1 MNKYKT
7 PAGNTYSE
15 DELRAKYGD
24 QFDSLVADGT
34 LVLVSS
40 GEKKNPSDTS
50 DSDLEVEVTESTT
63 ETEEQPGSSDS
74 LNPILANKNS
84 LFTTPVGNTYRQEE
98 LLEKYGNDFYNLV
111 NDGTL
116 TLSENQPEENVL
128 VEEEDTF
135 DPNSEEVQNQ
145 LLVGNKNLELL
156 NSVGYIEANEDN
168 TVMDIADNLEL
179 VANLPPWQQEMMANK
194 EKSYRVKDEN
204 GEFVFKKASELPEEV
219 VEAIEFYKKKTDEP
233 LLQKTG
239 FGYTNSKRAQT
250 QLTEDEKQ
258 DEGGIDDTIFQAAN
272 VNKEDYLKWK
282 KNNTRKDSAGYRF
295 FKTLIT
301 SDEGDQYEKEKQQYE
316 RIQGYKASLLNDIT
330 VDLSRIDSALALATD
345 PNEIKELKSQRKGLE
360 ESFLNTAIEMQG
372 VADLFPEYKKYEV
385 DRDLEARRELYNA
398 AREGGGEE
406 ASVGLKTIG
415 KTVGST
421 ISNFAA
427 DFFASIPEF
436 FDQRLYQQGYEKK
449 GVLKGLS
456 EMLSDSA
463 DHVDIMGGLA
473 PASRRSFVQGK
484 PVLYKGD
491 EYFVDKNGQ
500 VFDGKTNVLVND
512 ILNPKEVSDIIGRSK
527 DVTEEVTNWTA
538 GSVLQG
544 GTQTL
549 ANLYALIRSGGK
561 TTKALGLKGPRAG
574 AFGMGIASY
583 ASSLTGSVEDVR
595 SQLVASG
602 MPEDEATEIA
612 INAGNAIASLDGIFS
627 GLAGSNTK
635 LLTGLQGV
643 KQEII
648 NLATTKGKKF
658 TAKQLKKK
666 GLELVKEN
674 AKELGIEEIPVLLS
688 EKGINYLVN
697 QSIGRDVLN
706 QSVTKADLLETA
718 VLTIGATSTLGGRK
732 LLSGNKRADFVRVV
746 GKDIDNLQETLNE
759 LVINKELT
767 KDQAYNAYNEIYNM
781 QAGEL
786 KTKGTILMSQNVE
799 EAADLLTQREKL
811 MQQREGLEGPLKE
824 DIDKRIIDVD
834 EQIKALKDR
843 DVSEAQAII
852 DKENNV
858 ESKTEQDASTEQ
870 SAMEE
875 TSADTTQDT
884 QEVAEGISDT
894 VREPSR
900 ETDTEVQTTPDQ
912 EAQTEIDSLTETEQ
926 DTEMSVNT
934 DRVNSIV
941 DGIIEKT
948 RGRGKRRGDKDN
960 RLAEQKNA
968 LSYLEGS
975 QVFNEQMNDSEREAV
990 VQDLNKKLGLE
1001 IPSPTKRQIDAKKK
1015 KDKKFVTVDESA
1027 ALKDQIK
1034 LEAKAARD
1042 AKKDQTTRRKA
1053 LYESIKNV
1061 RKMGNISLNKAK
1073 QLIKQV
1079 STVNLNNAKK
1089 VQEVIDY
1096 VENAA
1101 NNAEYEAKVKK
1112 AKALQKAIKKSAKG
1126 KEATLSDA
1134 ALQFAKVNPSTV
1146 TDIDA
1151 YLENAQSVK
1160 DGLQKTKKTKG
1171 GLKVAKPFDVAK
1183 IDQYSKT
1190 EIENEA
1196 KKNFQLAKESFEELT
1211 GTDPGD
1217 LTLEQIKEALNTYET
1232 TPEKRA
1238 DFEKENAEVIDKA
1251 VNNAFNNTKINIK
1264 GSIESGDLQLDGEK
1278 KALIR
1283 DFLNMDLSV
1292 FNTSQKMAV
1301 LDAIV
1306 NFEMNQSTGGMQ
1318 SMLSQ
1323 YRGDK
1328 GMKTLKK
1335 DGIKS
1340 IEKST
1345 WLGRTWNK
1353 YIATLPNVFDLMF
1366 KSQAKANK
1374 VMKEMGF
1381 TDLVN
1386 GANKANKQASVV
1398 EKDYA
1403 KAFDK
1408 KKMREGKYFDE
1419 KNDIERGIL
1428 AEVRR
1433 VAPGTEAEQQA
1444 EFETSKGLVKET
1456 YERLLN
1462 SKDPANQKK
1471 GEVIKEVYDKILADA
1486 ETINDVESKVD
1497 PVNLE
1502 GVNYITEVWAN
1513 EYEALADTSLNIYN
1527 RNLGKDINYTP
1538 RSVQKLQAEDKPIDI
1553 TEPAFN
1559 PDMQKRGVYDKE
1571 TGVIKPTTKPKT
1583 LPKGRVLNLGFDR
1596 QNLTNYKAAMTD
1608 VYTAPSIQQ
1617 IQGARDSDA
1626 YNDVLPNENSRQVI
1640 DDRINNYVASI
1651 RGVTQFEK
1659 EQRENRKLVKAM
1671 DKLATFGVVRA
1682 LGGLTQPFKQ
1692 LIPLFNTFTN
1702 AGIIN
1707 TSKALNLYANKDVR
1721 NAINNSGMPIANRG
1735 VQSQSDIE
1743 SVDKKID
1750 NVTRSRGG
1758 KLINLFDKANKK
1770 VLDFTLV
1777 KPDVLAAKTSFVAYY
1792 IEAEGKRGVPSNEI
1806 DWTKPLNQESLNF
1819 AQQQVDRQQNASDQN
1834 LQGGL
1839 FTSQNFTTQFIR
1851 KTAFPFAN
1859 FLLNQ
1864 KTRMYADINTLINN
1878 PTALPGDKKRAATS
1892 LAGLGIETLA
1902 FNSLG
1907 LAISSM
1913 LANLTK
1919 SIVGEDEDDKRPQ
1932 WEKDMIAREEG
1943 DKRIRNQLRG
1953 RLGNVLN
1960 DVINPIPVTNDQ
1972 VLASANA
1979 VIGLFQDG
1987 EKDGDAFKFFANTD
2001 KEMLEQLGVLGIG
2014 GVKGKQLIEMIKIA
2028 RTGEFKNYYGST
2040 TKLSRSAQEKVGN
2053 LAIIYG
2059 VHLAGGIPF
2068 SEVGYMSERALRD
2081 IKKMREAKP
2090 EKFEEEK
2097 DTRKTLE
2104 DIGKKKKTPL
2114 DKAKGKLEKK
2124 SIL

>member
-40 GEKKNPSDTS
+40 DEKKNPSATS
-50 DSDLEVEVTESTT
+50 DSNLETEVTESTT
-63 ETEEQPGSSDS
+63 ETEDQPGSSDS

-84 LFTTPVGNTYRQEE
+84 LFTTPVGNTYRQQE

-145 LLVGNKNLELL
+145 LLVGDKNLELL
-156 NSVGYIEANEDN
+156 NSVGYIEANENN

-179 VANLPPWQQEMMANK
+179 VENLPPWQQEMMANK
-194 EKSYRVKDEN
+194 EKSYKVRDEN

-219 VEAIEFYKKKTDEP
+219 VEAIEFYKKKTDGP

-250 QLTEDEKQ
+250 ELAEDEKQ
-258 DEGGIDDTIFQAAN
+258 DEGGIDDVIFQAAN

-316 RIQGYKASLLNDIT
+316 RIQSYKASLLNDIT

-385 DRDLEARRELYNA
+385 DRDLEARKELYNA
-398 AREGGGEE
+398 VREGGGEE

-421 ISNFAA
+421 IYNFAA

-436 FDQRLYQQGYEKK
+436 VDQRLYQSGYKKK

-456 EMLSDSA
+456 ELLSDSA
-463 DHVDIMGGLA
+463 DHTDLGGLA
-473 PASRRSFVQGK
+473 PASRRTFIQGK
-484 PVLYKGD
+484 PVLYKGE

-512 ILNPKEVSDIIGRSK
+512 VLNPKEVSDIIGRSK

-602 MPEDEATEIA
+602 MSEDEATEIA
-612 INAGNAIASLDGIFS
+612 ITAGNAIASLDGIFS

-643 KQEII
+643 KKEII

-674 AKELGIEEIPVLLS
+674 AKELGIEELPVLFS

-706 QSVTKADLLETA
+706 QSITKADVLETA

-732 LLSGNKRADFVRVV
+732 LLSGNKRADFVRVI

-811 MQQREGLEGPLKE
+811 TQQREGLEGPLKE
-824 DIDKRIIDVD
+824 DIDKRITDVD

-912 EAQTEIDSLTETEQ
+912 EAQTEINSLTETEQ

-975 QVFNEQMNDSEREAV
+975 QVFNDQMNDSEREAV

-1042 AKKDQTTRRKA
+1042 AKKDQTTRRKS

-1079 STVNLNNAKK
+1079 STVNLNNSKK

-1134 ALQFAKVNPSTV
+1134 ALQFAKVNPSNV

-1171 GLKVAKPFDVAK
+1171 GLKVAKPFDVSK

-1190 EIENEA
+1190 EIDNEA

-1211 GTDPGD
+1211 GTDPGE
-1217 LTLEQIKEALNTYET
+1217 LTLEQIKDVLNTYET

-1238 DFEKENAEVIDKA
+1238 DFEKENADLIDKA

-1318 SMLSQ
+1318 STLSQ

-1340 IEKST
+1340 IEKSK
-1345 WLGRTWNK
+1345 WLGRAWNR

-1403 KAFDK
+1403 KSFDK

-1626 YNDVLPNENSRQVI
+1626 YNDVLPNENSREVI
-1640 DDRINNYVASI
+1640 QDRINNYVASI

-1659 EQRENRKLVKAM
+1659 EQRENKMLVKAM
-1671 DKLATFGVVRA
+1671 DKIATFGVVRA

-1692 LIPLFNTFTN
+1692 MVPIFNTAVN
-1702 AGIIN
+1702 AGVVN
-1707 TSKALNLYANKDVR
+1707 TLKGVQLITQKEVND
-1721 NAINNSGMPIANRG
+1721 AINNSGMPIANRG

-1743 SVDKKID
+1743 SVDSKID
-1750 NVTRSRGG
+1750 NITRGRGRKILKG
-1758 KLINLFDKANKK
+1758 FDTANKK
-1770 VLDFTLV
+1770 LLDATLV
-1777 KPDVLAAKTSFVAYY
+1777 KPDVGTARASFIAYY

-1806 DWTKPLNQESLNF
+1806 NWTKPLNQESLNF
-1819 AQQQVDRQQNASDQN
+1819 AQQQVDRQQNASDQS

-1839 FTSQNFTTQFIR
+1839 FTSQNLTTQFIR

-1878 PTALPGDKKRAATS
+1878 PTALPGDKKRAAKS
-1892 LAGLGIETLA
+1892 LAGLGVETAA
-1902 FNSLG
+1902 FNALG
-1907 LAISSM
+1907 LGISSM
-1913 LANLTK
+1913 LSQATQ
-1919 SIVGEDEDDKRPQ
+1919 SIVGEDEDDKKPQ

-1943 DKRIRNQLRG
+1943 NKRIRNQVRG
-1953 RLGNVLN
+1953 RLGNMLN
-1960 DVINPIPVTNDQ
+1960 DVINPTPITNDQ
-1972 VLASANA
+1972 VLSTANSL
-1979 VIGLFQDG
+1979 IGLFQDG
-1987 EKDGDAFKFFANTD
+1987 EKDGDAFKFFAKTD
-2001 KEMLEQLGVLGIG
+2001 KGMLEQLGVLGIG
-2014 GVKGKQLIEMIKIA
+2014 ATKAKKLAEMIRISQ
-2028 RTGEFKNYYGST
+2028 TGEFKNYYGST
-2040 TKLSRSAQEKVGN
+2040 TKLSKSAQEKVGN
-2053 LAIIYG
+2053 TAIIYAL
-2059 VHLAGGIPF
+2059 HLVGAIPF

-2081 IKKMREAKP
+2081 IKKMKEAKP
-2090 EKFEEEK
+2090 EKFKEEK
-2097 DTRKTLE
+2097 DTRKTLK
-2104 DIGKKKKTPL
+2104 DVGKKKKTPL
-2114 DKAKGKLEKK
+2114 ERAKGKLEKK

>member
-40 GEKKNPSDTS
+40 GEKKNSNETS

-168 TVMDIADNLEL
+168 TVMDVADNLEL

-194 EKSYRVKDEN
+194 EKSYRVRDEN

-219 VEAIEFYKKKTDEP
+219 VEAIEFYKKKTDGP

-239 FGYTNSKRAQT
+239 FGYTNSKRAET

-295 FKTLIT
+295 FKTLLT

-421 ISNFAA
+421 ISNFAV
-427 DFFASIPEF
+427 DFFASVPEF
-436 FDQRLYQQGYEKK
+436 FDQRMFNLGYEKK
-449 GVLKGLS
+449 GILKGLS

-463 DHVDIMGGLA
+463 DHIDIGGLA
-473 PASRRSFVQGK
+473 PASRRSFIQGK

-500 VFDGKTNVLVND
+500 VFDGKTNVLVSD
-512 ILNPKEVSDIIGRSK
+512 ILSPKEVSDIIGRSK
-527 DVTEEVTNWTA
+527 DVTEEVTNWTGGA
-538 GSVLQG
+538 VLQG

-674 AKELGIEEIPVLLS
+674 AKELGIEELPVLLS

-1134 ALQFAKVNPSTV
+1134 ALQFAKVNPSNV

-1217 LTLEQIKEALNTYET
+1217 LTLEQVKDVLNSYET

-1238 DFEKENAEVIDKA
+1238 DFEKENADLIDKA

-1318 SMLSQ
+1318 AMLSQ

-1345 WLGRTWNK
+1345 WLGRAWNR

-1374 VMKEMGF
+1374 VMKLMGF

-1386 GANKANKQASVV
+1386 GANKAAKQASVV

-1626 YNDVLPNENSRQVI
+1626 YNDVLPNENSREVI
-1640 DDRINNYVASI
+1640 QDRINNYVASI
-1651 RGVTQFEK
+1651 RGVAQFEK
-1659 EQRENRKLVKAM
+1659 EQRENKILVKAM
-1671 DKLATFGVVRA
+1671 DKIATFGVVRA

-1692 LIPLFNTFTN
+1692 MVPIFNTAVN
-1702 AGIIN
+1702 AGVVN
-1707 TSKALNLYANKDVR
+1707 TLKGVQLITQKEVND
-1721 NAINNSGMPIANRG
+1721 AINNSGMPIANRG

-1743 SVDKKID
+1743 SVDSKID
-1750 NVTRSRGG
+1750 NITRGTGRKILKG
-1758 KLINLFDKANKK
+1758 FDTANKK
-1770 VLDFTLV
+1770 LLDATLV
-1777 KPDVLAAKTSFVAYY
+1777 KPDVGTARASFIAYY
-1792 IEAEGKRGVPSNEI
+1792 IEAEAKRGVPSNEI

-1839 FTSQNFTTQFIR
+1839 FTSQNLTTQFIR

-1878 PTALPGDKKRAATS
+1878 PTALPGDKKRARKS
-1892 LAGLGIETLA
+1892 LAGLGVETA
-1902 FNSLG
+1902 VFNLLG
-1907 LAISSM
+1907 LGISSM
-1913 LANLTK
+1913 LAQATK
-1919 SIVGEDEDDKRPQ
+1919 SIVGDDEDDKRPQ
-1932 WEKDMIAREEG
+1932 WEKDMIAIEEG
-1943 DKRIRNQLRG
+1943 DKRIRNQVRG

-1960 DVINPIPVTNDQ
+1960 DVINPLPVTNDQ
-1972 VLASANA
+1972 VLSSANA
-1979 VIGLFQDG
+1979 LIGLFEDG
-1987 EKDGDAFKFFANTD
+1987 EKDGDAFKFFAKTD
-2001 KEMLEQLGVLGIG
+2001 KGMLEQLGVLGIG
-2014 GVKGKQLIEMIKIA
+2014 GTKAKKLAEMI
-2028 RTGEFKNYYGST
+2028 RMSQTGEFKNYYGST
-2040 TKLSRSAQEKVGN
+2040 TKLSKSAQEKVGN
-2053 LAIIYG
+2053 TAIIYAL
-2059 VHLAGGIPF
+2059 HLLGAIPF

-2081 IKKMREAKP
+2081 IKKMKEAKP
-2090 EKFEEEK
+2090 EKFKEEK
-2097 DTRKTLE
+2097 DTRKTLK
-2104 DIGKKKKTPL
+2104 DVGKKKKTPL
-2114 DKAKGKLEKK
+2114 EKAKGKLEKK

>member
-40 GEKKNPSDTS
+40 DEKKNSNETS

-63 ETEEQPGSSDS
+63 ETEKQPGSSDS
-74 LNPILANKNS
+74 LNPIIANKNS
-84 LFTTPVGNTYRQEE
+84 LFTTPVGNSYRQEE

-156 NSVGYIEANEDN
+156 NSVGYIEANEDIPL
-168 TVMDIADNLEL
+168 MDIAENLN
-179 VANLPPWQQEMMANK
+179 VMADLPPWQQEVMANK

-219 VEAIEFYKKKTDEP
+219 VEAIEFYKKKTDGP

-239 FGYTNSKRAQT
+239 FGYTNSKRAET

-301 SDEGDQYEKEKQQYE
+301 DDESDQYEKEKQQYE
-316 RIQGYKASLLNDIT
+316 RIQSYKASLLNDVT

-398 AREGGGEE
+398 VREGVGEE

-427 DFFASIPEF
+427 DFFASIPGF
-436 FDQRLYQQGYEKK
+436 FDERLYKTGYKKK

-456 EMLSDSA
+456 ELLSDSA
-463 DHVDIMGGLA
+463 DHIDMNGLA
-473 PASRRSFVQGK
+473 PVSRRSFTQGK

-491 EYFVDKNGQ
+491 EYLVDKNGQ

-512 ILNPKEVSDIIGRSK
+512 ILSPKEVSDIVVRSK

-544 GTQTL
+544 GTQTI
-549 ANLYALIRSGGK
+549 ANLIALIRAGGK

-574 AFGMGIASY
+574 AFGMGISSY
-583 ASSLTGSVEDVR
+583 ASSLTGNVEDVR

-602 MPEDEATEIA
+602 MSEDEATEIA

-674 AKELGIEEIPVLLS
+674 AKELGIEEMPVLLS

-706 QSVTKADLLETA
+706 ASVTKADLLETA
-718 VLTIGATSTLGGRK
+718 VMTVGATSTLGGRK
-732 LLSGNKRADFVRVV
+732 LLSGNKRADFVRVI
-746 GKDIDNLQETLNE
+746 GKDIDNLQGTLNE
-759 LVINKELT
+759 LVLNKELT

-811 MQQREGLEGPLKE
+811 TQQREGLEGPLKE
-824 DIDKRIIDVD
+824 DIDKRITDVD
-834 EQIKALKDR
+834 EQIKSLKQR
-843 DVSEAQAII
+843 DVTEAQAII

-858 ESKTEQDASTEQ
+858 ESKTEQDADTKQ
-870 SAMEE
+870 IAMEK
-875 TSADTTQDT
+875 TSADTTQDIE
-884 QEVAEGISDT
+884 EVAEGVSDT

-900 ETDTEVQTTPDQ
+900 ETDSEVQTTPDQ
-912 EAQTEIDSLTETEQ
+912 EAQTEINSLTETEQ

-960 RLAEQKNA
+960 RLSEQKNA

-1042 AKKDQTTRRKA
+1042 AKKDQTTRRKS

-1112 AKALQKAIKKSAKG
+1112 AKAIQKAIKKSAKG

-1134 ALQFAKVNPSTV
+1134 ALQFAKVNPSNV

-1196 KKNFQLAKESFEELT
+1196 KKNFQIAKESFEELT

-1217 LTLEQIKEALNTYET
+1217 LTLEQIKDVLNTYET

-1238 DFEKENAEVIDKA
+1238 DFEKENADVIDKA
-1251 VNNAFNNTKINIK
+1251 ANNAFKNAKINIK

-1278 KALIR
+1278 KSLIR

-1323 YRGDK
+1323 YKGDK

-1335 DGIKS
+1335 DSIKS
-1340 IEKST
+1340 IEKSS

-1353 YIATLPNVFDLMF
+1353 KIATLPNVFDLMF

-1374 VMKEMGF
+1374 VMKLMGF

-1419 KNDIERGIL
+1419 KNDIERGVL

-1433 VAPGTEAEQQA
+1433 VSPGTEAEQQA

-1456 YERLLN
+1456 YERLIN

-1471 GEVIKEVYDKILADA
+1471 GEVIKEVYEKVLADA

-1497 PVNLE
+1497 PANLE
-1502 GVNYITEVWAN
+1502 GVNYITKVWAN
-1513 EYEALADTSLNIYN
+1513 EYEALADTSLNVYN

-1538 RSVQKLQAEDKPIDI
+1538 RSVQKLQAEDNPIDI

-1559 PDMQKRGVYDKE
+1559 PDEQQRGVYDKE

-1640 DDRINNYVASI
+1640 EDRINNYVSNI
-1651 RGVTQFEK
+1651 RGVSQFEK
-1659 EQRENRKLVKAM
+1659 EQKENRILTKAM
-1671 DKLATFGVVRA
+1671 DKIATFGVVKA

-1692 LIPLFNTFTN
+1692 MVPIFNTGVN
-1702 AGIIN
+1702 AGIAN
-1707 TSKALNLYANKDVR
+1707 TLKGIQLITQKEVNE
-1721 NAINNSGMPIANRG
+1721 AINKSGMPIANRG
-1735 VQSQSDIE
+1735 VQSQSDIQ
-1743 SVDKKID
+1743 SVDSKID
-1750 NVTRSRGG
+1750 NTTKSKGG
-1758 KLINLFDKANKK
+1758 KLINLFDKANKA

-1777 KPDVLAAKTSFVAYY
+1777 KPDVVTARASFVAYY
-1792 IEAEGKRGVPSNEI
+1792 IESEGKRGVPSNEI
-1806 DWTKPLNQESLNF
+1806 DWTKPLNQESLDF
-1819 AQQQVDRQQNASDQN
+1819 AQQQLDRQQNASDQN

-1839 FTSQNFTTQFIR
+1839 FTSQDFTTQFIR

-1878 PTALPGDKKRAATS
+1878 PTALPGDKKRAAKS
-1892 LAGLGIETLA
+1892 LAGLGVETFA

-1907 LAISSM
+1907 LGISSM

-1919 SIVGEDEDDKRPQ
+1919 SIVGEDEEDKKPQ

-1943 DKRIRNQLRG
+1943 DKRVKNQLRG

-1960 DVINPIPVTNDQ
+1960 DVINPLPVTNDQ
-1972 VLASANA
+1972 VLSTANA
-1979 VIGLFQDG
+1979 AIGLFQDG

-2014 GVKGKQLIEMIKIA
+2014 ATKGKQLIEMIKIA

-2040 TKLSRSAQEKVGN
+2040 TKLSKSAQDKVGN
-2053 LAIIYG
+2053 LAIVYGIY
-2059 VHLAGGIPF
+2059 LAGGLPI

-2081 IKKMREAKP
+2081 IKKMKEAKP
-2090 EKFEEEK
+2090 EKFKEEK

-2104 DIGKKKKTPL
+2104 DVGKKKKSKIIKSSKL
-2114 DKAKGKLEKK
+2114 GKGKL
-2124 SIL
+2124 

>member
-40 GEKKNPSDTS
+40 DEKKNSNETS

-74 LNPILANKNS
+74 LNPIIANKNS
-84 LFTTPVGNTYRQEE
+84 LFTTPVGNTYKQEE

-156 NSVGYIEANEDN
+156 NSVGYIEANQANNIMNIAEDL
-168 TVMDIADNLEL
+168 DLLAD
-179 VANLPPWQQEMMANK
+179 LPPWQQEMYANK
-194 EKSYRVKDEN
+194 EKSYVVKDEN
-204 GEFVFKKASELPEEV
+204 GKNVFKKASELPEEV
-219 VEAIEFYKKKTDEP
+219 VEAIEFYEKSDRAGNVS
-233 LLQKTG
+233 LLEKTG
-239 FGYTNSKRAQT
+239 FGYTNSKRAKT

-258 DEGGIDDTIFQAAN
+258 NEGGIDDTILQGAN

-282 KNNTRKDSAGYRF
+282 KNNTRKDSAGYKF
-295 FKTLIT
+295 FKTLIS
-301 SDEGDQYEKEKQQYE
+301 SDDSNEYESQKQQYE
-316 RIQGYKASLLNDIT
+316 RVQGYKASLLNDIT
-330 VDLSRIDSALALATD
+330 ADLSKIDSSLSFVTD

-385 DRDLEARRELYNA
+385 DRDLEARRELFNA
-398 AREGGGEE
+398 ARKGGGEE
-406 ASVGLKTIG
+406 ASVGLKIIG

-421 ISNFAA
+421 ISNFAM
-427 DFFASIPEF
+427 DILASVPEF
-436 FDQRLYQQGYEKK
+436 FDQRLFNLGYDKK

-463 DHVDIMGGLA
+463 DHMDIGGMA
-473 PASRRSFVQGK
+473 PASRRTFIQGK

-491 EYFVDKNGQ
+491 EYFVNKNGQ
-500 VFDGKTNVLVND
+500 VFDGKTNLLVND
-512 ILNPKEVSDIIGRSK
+512 ILNPKEVSDIIVRSK

-544 GTQTL
+544 GTQTI
-549 ANLYALIRSGGK
+549 ANLIALIRSGGK
-561 TTKALGLKGPRAG
+561 TTKALGLKGPKAG

-666 GLELVKEN
+666 GFELVKEN
-674 AKELGIEEIPVLLS
+674 AKELGIEELPVLLS

-697 QSIGRDVLN
+697 QSIGREVLN
-706 QSVTKADLLETA
+706 QSVTKADILETA

-732 LLSGNKRADFVRVV
+732 LLSGNRRADFVRVI
-746 GKDIDNLQETLNE
+746 GKDIDNLQGTLNE
-759 LVINKELT
+759 LVVNKELT

-786 KTKGTILMSQNVE
+786 KTKGTILMSKNVE

-811 MQQREGLEGPLKE
+811 TQQKEGLEGPLKE
-824 DIDKRIIDVD
+824 DVDKRITDVD
-834 EQIKALKDR
+834 EQIKSLKQR
-843 DVSEAQAII
+843 DVTEAQAII

-858 ESKTEQDASTEQ
+858 ESKTEQDAIQEQ
-870 SAMEE
+870 E
-875 TSADTTQDT
+875 TGDISNDQQSETTS
-884 QEVAEGISDT
+884 EVESE
-894 VREPSR
+894 VRL
-900 ETDTEVQTTPDQ
+900 TPEQ
-912 EAQTEIDSLTETEQ
+912 EAQTEIDSITETEQ
-926 DTEMSVNT
+926 PSPEIEQEEVMSVNT

-948 RGRGKRRGDKDN
+948 QGRGKRRGDKDN
-960 RLAEQKNA
+960 RVAEQKNA

-1096 VENAA
+1096 VEKAA

-1112 AKALQKAIKKSAKG
+1112 AKAIQKAIKKSAKG

-1134 ALQFAKVNPSTV
+1134 ALQFAKVNPSNV
-1146 TDIDA
+1146 TDIDS

-1171 GLKVAKPFDVAK
+1171 GLKVTKPFDVAK

-1196 KKNFQLAKESFEELT
+1196 KKNFQLAKESFQDLT
-1211 GTDPGD
+1211 GTEPGD
-1217 LTLEQIKEALNTYET
+1217 LTLEQIKEVLNTYET
-1232 TPEKRA
+1232 TPEKKA
-1238 DFEKENAEVIDKA
+1238 DFEKENADVIDKA

-1278 KALIR
+1278 KSLIR

-1292 FNTSQKMAV
+1292 FNTSQKMAI

-1323 YRGDK
+1323 YRGNK
-1328 GMKTLKK
+1328 GMQTLKK

-1386 GANKANKQASVV
+1386 GSNKANKQASVV

-1419 KNDIERGIL
+1419 KNDIERGVL

-1444 EFETSKGLVKET
+1444 EFETSKSLIKET

-1462 SKDPANQKK
+1462 SKDSANQKK

-1497 PVNLE
+1497 PANLE

-1513 EYEALADTSLNIYN
+1513 EYEALADTSLNVYN

-1559 PDMQKRGVYDKE
+1559 PDMQQRGVYDKE

-1626 YNDVLPNENSRQVI
+1626 YNDVLQNENSREVI
-1640 DDRINNYVASI
+1640 QDRINNYVASI
-1651 RGVTQFEK
+1651 RGVSQFEK
-1659 EQRENRKLVKAM
+1659 EQKENTKLVRAM
-1671 DKLATFGVVRA
+1671 DKLATFGVVKA

-1692 LIPLFNTFTN
+1692 MVPIFNTAVNT
-1702 AGIIN
+1702 GIVN
-1707 TSKALNLYANKDVR
+1707 TLKGVQLVTQKEVNE
-1721 NAINNSGMPIANRG
+1721 AINNSGMPISNRG

-1743 SVDKKID
+1743 SVDSKID
-1750 NVTRSRGG
+1750 NTTRSVGG
-1758 KLINLFDKANKK
+1758 KIVKALDSANKK
-1770 VLDFTLV
+1770 VLDATLV
-1777 KPDVLAAKTSFVAYY
+1777 KPDVGTARASFIAYY
-1792 IEAEGKRGVPSNEI
+1792 IEAEGKKGVPSNEI

-1819 AQQQVDRQQNASDQN
+1819 AQQQVDRQQNTSDQN

-1839 FTSQNFTTQFIR
+1839 FTSQNLTTQFIR

-1878 PTALPGDKKRAATS
+1878 PTALPGDKKRAAKS
-1892 LAGLGIETLA
+1892 LAGLGIETAA
-1902 FNSLG
+1902 FNALG
-1907 LAISSM
+1907 LGISSM

-1932 WEKDMIAREEG
+1932 WEKDMKDREEG
-1943 DKRIRNQLRG
+1943 DKRIRNQVRG

-1960 DVINPIPVTNDQ
+1960 DVINPLPVTNDQ
-1972 VLASANA
+1972 VLNSANSLL
-1979 VIGLFQDG
+1979 GLFQDG
-1987 EKDGDAFKFFANTD
+1987 EKDGDAFKFFAKTD
-2001 KEMLEQLGVLGIG
+2001 KGMLEQLGVLGIG
-2014 GVKGKQLIEMIKIA
+2014 ATKAKQLVEMIKISQ
-2028 RTGEFKNYYGST
+2028 TGEFKNYYGST
-2040 TKLSRSAQEKVGN
+2040 TKLSKSAQEKVGN
-2053 LAIIYG
+2053 TAIIYAL
-2059 VHLAGGIPF
+2059 HLVGAIPF

-2081 IKKMREAKP
+2081 IKKMKEAKP
-2090 EKFEEEK
+2090 ERFEEEK

-2104 DIGKKKKTPL
+2104 DVGKSKKSKIIKSNKL
-2114 DKAKGKLEKK
+2114 GKGKL
-2124 SIL
+2124 

>member
-40 GEKKNPSDTS
+40 DEKKNPSATS
-50 DSDLEVEVTESTT
+50 DSNLETEVTESTT
-63 ETEEQPGSSDS
+63 ETEDQPGSSDS

-84 LFTTPVGNTYRQEE
+84 LFTTPVGNTYRQQE

-145 LLVGNKNLELL
+145 LLVGDKNLELL
-156 NSVGYIEANEDN
+156 NSVGYIEANENN

-179 VANLPPWQQEMMANK
+179 VENLPPWQQEMMANK
-194 EKSYRVKDEN
+194 EKSYKVRDEN

-219 VEAIEFYKKKTDEP
+219 VEAIEFYKKKTDGP

-250 QLTEDEKQ
+250 ELAEDEKQ
-258 DEGGIDDTIFQAAN
+258 DEGGIDDVIFQAAN

-316 RIQGYKASLLNDIT
+316 RIQSYKASLLNDIT

-385 DRDLEARRELYNA
+385 DRDLEARKELYNA
-398 AREGGGEE
+398 VREGGGEE

-421 ISNFAA
+421 IYNFAA

-436 FDQRLYQQGYEKK
+436 VDQRLYQSGYKKK

-456 EMLSDSA
+456 ELLSDSA
-463 DHVDIMGGLA
+463 DHTDLGGLA
-473 PASRRSFVQGK
+473 PASRRTFIQGK
-484 PVLYKGD
+484 PVLYKGE

-512 ILNPKEVSDIIGRSK
+512 VLNPKEVSDIIGRSK

-602 MPEDEATEIA
+602 MSEDEATEIA
-612 INAGNAIASLDGIFS
+612 ITAGNAIASLDGIFS

-643 KQEII
+643 KKEII

-674 AKELGIEEIPVLLS
+674 AKELGIEELPVLFS

-706 QSVTKADLLETA
+706 QSITKADVLETA

-732 LLSGNKRADFVRVV
+732 LLSGNKRADFVRVI

-811 MQQREGLEGPLKE
+811 TQQREGLEGPLKE
-824 DIDKRIIDVD
+824 DIDKRITDVD

-858 ESKTEQDASTEQ
+858 ESKTD
-870 SAMEE
+870 
-875 TSADTTQDT
+875 QDT

-912 EAQTEIDSLTETEQ
+912 EAQTEINSLTETEQ

-975 QVFNEQMNDSEREAV
+975 QVFNDQMNDSEREAV

-1042 AKKDQTTRRKA
+1042 AKKDQTTRRKS

-1079 STVNLNNAKK
+1079 STVNLNNSKK

-1134 ALQFAKVNPSTV
+1134 ALQFAKVNPSNV

-1171 GLKVAKPFDVAK
+1171 GLKVAKPFDVSK

-1190 EIENEA
+1190 EIDNEA

-1211 GTDPGD
+1211 GTDPGE
-1217 LTLEQIKEALNTYET
+1217 LTLEQIKDVLNTYET

-1238 DFEKENAEVIDKA
+1238 DFEKENADLIDKA

-1318 SMLSQ
+1318 STLSQ

-1340 IEKST
+1340 IEKSK
-1345 WLGRTWNK
+1345 WLGRAWNR

-1403 KAFDK
+1403 KSFDK

-1626 YNDVLPNENSRQVI
+1626 YNDVLPNENSREVI
-1640 DDRINNYVASI
+1640 QDRINNYVASI

-1659 EQRENRKLVKAM
+1659 EQRENKMLVKAM
-1671 DKLATFGVVRA
+1671 DKIATFGVVRA

-1692 LIPLFNTFTN
+1692 MVPIFNTAVN
-1702 AGIIN
+1702 AGVVN
-1707 TSKALNLYANKDVR
+1707 TLKGVQLITQKEVND
-1721 NAINNSGMPIANRG
+1721 AINNSGMPIANRG

-1743 SVDKKID
+1743 SVDSKID
-1750 NVTRSRGG
+1750 NITRGRGRKILKG
-1758 KLINLFDKANKK
+1758 FDTANKK
-1770 VLDFTLV
+1770 LLDATLV
-1777 KPDVLAAKTSFVAYY
+1777 KPDVGTARASFIAYY

-1806 DWTKPLNQESLNF
+1806 NWTKPLNQESLNF
-1819 AQQQVDRQQNASDQN
+1819 AQQQVDRQQNASDQS

-1839 FTSQNFTTQFIR
+1839 FTSQNLTTQFIR

-1878 PTALPGDKKRAATS
+1878 PTALPGDKKRAAKS
-1892 LAGLGIETLA
+1892 LAGLGVETAA
-1902 FNSLG
+1902 FNALG
-1907 LAISSM
+1907 LGISSM
-1913 LANLTK
+1913 LSQATQ
-1919 SIVGEDEDDKRPQ
+1919 SIVGEDEDDKKPQ

-1943 DKRIRNQLRG
+1943 NKRIRNQVRG
-1953 RLGNVLN
+1953 RLGNMLN
-1960 DVINPIPVTNDQ
+1960 DVINPTPITNDQ
-1972 VLASANA
+1972 VLSTANSL
-1979 VIGLFQDG
+1979 IGLFQDG
-1987 EKDGDAFKFFANTD
+1987 EKDGDAFKFFAKTD
-2001 KEMLEQLGVLGIG
+2001 KGMLEQLGVLGIG
-2014 GVKGKQLIEMIKIA
+2014 ATKAKKLAEMIRISQ
-2028 RTGEFKNYYGST
+2028 TGEFKNYYGST
-2040 TKLSRSAQEKVGN
+2040 TKLSKSAQEKVGN
-2053 LAIIYG
+2053 TAIIYAL
-2059 VHLAGGIPF
+2059 HLVGAIPF

-2081 IKKMREAKP
+2081 IKKMKEAKP
-2090 EKFEEEK
+2090 EKFKEEK
-2097 DTRKTLE
+2097 DTRKTLK
-2104 DIGKKKKTPL
+2104 DVGKKKKTPL
-2114 DKAKGKLEKK
+2114 EKAKGKLEKK